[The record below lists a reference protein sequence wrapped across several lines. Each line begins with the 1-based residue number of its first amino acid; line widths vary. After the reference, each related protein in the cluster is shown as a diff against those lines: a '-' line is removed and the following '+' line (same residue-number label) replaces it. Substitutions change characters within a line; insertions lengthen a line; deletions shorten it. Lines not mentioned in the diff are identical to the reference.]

1 MRNMYKENLS
11 RNLRLARQK
20 KKITQQVA
28 ADFLGIQQCTLSK
41 YENGRLEP
49 DVETLC
55 RMAVFYEVPTD
66 WLFGIE
72 YKK

>member
-1 MRNMYKENLS
+1 MYKENLQK
-11 RNLRLARQK
+11 NLIAARKK

-41 YENGRLEP
+41 YENGKLEP
-49 DVETLC
+49 DIETVCKIAL
-55 RMAVFYEVPTD
+55 FYGVSTD

-72 YKK
+72 EKK

>member
-1 MRNMYKENLS
+1 MYKENLQK
-11 RNLRLARQK
+11 NLIAARKK

-41 YENGRLEP
+41 YENGKLEP
-49 DVETLC
+49 DIETICKIAL
-55 RMAVFYEVPTD
+55 FYGVSTD

-72 YKK
+72 DKK

>member
-1 MRNMYKENLS
+1 MYKEKLCKNLVT
-11 RNLRLARQK
+11 ARKK

-41 YENGRLEP
+41 YENGKLEP

-55 RMAVFYEVPTD
+55 KMAIFYEVSTD
-66 WLFGIE
+66 WLFGIDE
-72 YKK
+72 KK

>member
-1 MRNMYKENLS
+1 MYKEKLCKNLVT
-11 RNLRLARQK
+11 ARKK

-41 YENGRLEP
+41 YENGKLEP

-55 RMAVFYEVPTD
+55 KMAIFYEVSTD
-66 WLFGIE
+66 WLFGIHE
-72 YKK
+72 KK

>member
-1 MRNMYKENLS
+1 MYRENLCK
-11 RNLRLARQK
+11 NLRSARQK

-28 ADFLGIQQCTLSK
+28 ADFLDIQQCTLSK
-41 YENGRLEP
+41 YENGKLEP

-55 RMAVFYEVPTD
+55 KMALFYEVSTD

-72 YKK
+72 NKK

>member
-1 MRNMYKENLS
+1 MYRENLCK
-11 RNLRLARQK
+11 NLRSARQK

-28 ADFLGIQQCTLSK
+28 ADFLDIQQCTISK
-41 YENGRLEP
+41 YENGKLEP

-55 RMAVFYEVPTD
+55 KMALFYEVSTD

-72 YKK
+72 NKK

>member
-1 MRNMYKENLS
+1 MYKENLQK
-11 RNLRLARQK
+11 NLIAARKK

-41 YENGRLEP
+41 YENGKLEP
-49 DVETLC
+49 DIETVCKIAL
-55 RMAVFYEVPTD
+55 FYGVSTD

-72 YKK
+72 DKK

>member
-1 MRNMYKENLS
+1 MYKEKLCKNLVT
-11 RNLRLARQK
+11 ARKK

-41 YENGRLEP
+41 YENGKLEP

-55 RMAVFYEVPTD
+55 KMAIFYEVSTD
-66 WLFGIE
+66 WLFGIYE
-72 YKK
+72 KK